1 MKKSCDMFSID
12 KTVALLVDVQGKL
25 ARMMCDKETLF
36 DSLEIFIKGM
46 KILGVPILWME
57 QIPSKLG
64 PTVDEIQQLMAE
76 ETPIAK
82 DSFSCCNEPGFME
95 KFEALSRSQVLVTGI
110 ETHICV
116 FQTARDL
123 VVKGCDVQVVSDC
136 VSSRT
141 QENKAVGLQRIVQA
155 GAQITSVEM
164 IFFELLQRAK
174 GDHFRQIISLIK

>member
-1 MKKSCDMFSID
+1 MKKNCSMFSID
-12 KTVALLVDVQGKL
+12 NTVALLVDVQGKL
-25 ARMMCDKETLF
+25 ARMMCDNDTLF

-46 KILGVPILWME
+46 KILGIPIIWME

-64 PTVDEIQQLMAE
+64 PTVDEIQQLMADNS
-76 ETPIAK
+76 PIAK
-82 DSFSCCNEPGFME
+82 DSFSCCSEPAFME
-95 KFEALSRSQVLVTGI
+95 KFDALSRNQVLVTGI

-141 QENKAVGLQRIVQA
+141 QDNKAVGLQRIVQA

-174 GDHFRQIISLIK
+174 GEHFKQIIHLIK

>member
-1 MKKSCDMFSID
+1 MKKNCDRFSID

-25 ARMMCDKETLF
+25 ARKMCDNETLF

-46 KILGVPILWME
+46 KILGIPIIWME

-64 PTVDEIQQLMAE
+64 PTVDEIQHLMTE
-76 ETPIAK
+76 NTSIPK
-82 DSFSCCNEPGFME
+82 DSFSCCSEPVFME
-95 KFEALSRSQVLVTGI
+95 KLNSLSRNQVLVTGI

-116 FQTARDL
+116 FQTVRDL
-123 VVKGCDVQVVSDC
+123 IVNGFDVQVVSDC

-155 GAQITSVEM
+155 GAHMTSVEM
-164 IFFELLQRAK
+164 IFFELLQRAQ
-174 GDHFRQIISLIK
+174 GDHFRQIIHLIK